1 MVLEEWCSRW
11 GMKVNAKKSAIV
23 HFRRKLCVRCD
34 HEFSIGGEVIPVV
47 TEYKYLGCVVDELM
61 DLNATVDDRAE
72 VGRRALGSLL
82 RGAQSAVRVLFGHTF
97 KKLLDSMVQPVLLYG
112 AET

>member
-1 MVLEEWCSRW
+1 M
-11 GMKVNAKKSAIV
+11 
-23 HFRRKLCVRCD
+23 RRNLPSFISEGNHLCDVTMI
-34 HEFSIGGEVIPVV
+34 FPSGGEVIPVV

-61 DLNATVDDRAE
+61 DLNAMVDDRAE
-72 VGRRALGSLL
+72 AGRRALGSLL
-82 RGAQSAVRVLFGHTF
+82 RGVQSAVGVLFGYTF